1 MLMGAF
7 IPGLRRT
14 YSVYEYLAAIIL
26 VAGLIIFTLADV
38 SVTPTFDTTGLI
50 MIIGSLVF
58 DAFLGNIQEAL
69 FVTFPN
75 ISQVE
80 SKMSA
85 FLIFT
90 CLFFAALLL
99 FTVPILNT

>member
-1 MLMGAF
+1 
-7 IPGLRRT
+7 
-14 YSVYEYLAAIIL
+14 
-26 VAGLIIFTLADV
+26 VAGLILFTLADV

-69 FVTFPN
+69 FVAFPN

-80 SKMSA
+80 TK
-85 FLIFT
+85 
-90 CLFFAALLL
+90 
-99 FTVPILNT
+99 N

>member
-14 YSVYEYLAAIIL
+14 YSICEYLAAITL

-50 MIIGSLVF
+50 MIIGSLIF

-69 FVTFPN
+69 FVAFPN

-80 SKMSA
+80 IK
-85 FLIFT
+85 IFSCIIFR
-90 CLFFAALLL
+90 CLVFF
-99 FTVPILNT
+99 FVVPRLNT

>member
-1 MLMGAF
+1 MMLMGAF

-14 YSVYEYLAAIIL
+14 YSVCEYLAAITL

-50 MIIGSLVF
+50 MIIGSLIF

-69 FVTFPN
+69 FVAFPN

-80 SKMSA
+80 IEICS
-85 FLIFT
+85 
-90 CLFFAALLL
+90 
-99 FTVPILNT
+99 